1 MISAENSSGK
11 RAGWRIREER
21 SLLWVSQALLCR
33 AGADPQPSVCTR
45 GLCLAVWHWGH
56 FVPIRIAFSC
66 SKKNTIRFCF
76 SLNSLSLPAG
86 GEAMKHINPWVGV
99 LDKEFEKQ
107 IIPLQL
113 KLLELQLTY
122 NETPLQCVQI
132 QLNTLKTG
140 LLTWLLSGFP
150 VSKASSFQKTCREIK
165 GKWPKTGQGQ
175 PHRLF
180 SCYIL
185 LKMGN
190 FRLYQKA

>member
-1 MISAENSSGK
+1 
-11 RAGWRIREER
+11 
-21 SLLWVSQALLCR
+21 
-33 AGADPQPSVCTR
+33 
-45 GLCLAVWHWGH
+45 
-56 FVPIRIAFSC
+56 
-66 SKKNTIRFCF
+66 
-76 SLNSLSLPAG
+76 
-86 GEAMKHINPWVGV
+86 MKHINPWVGV

-113 KLLELQLTY
+113 KLLGLQLTY

-165 GKWPKTGQGQ
+165 GKGRVSHTDS
-175 PHRLF
+175 F
-180 SCYIL
+180 FYYIL

-190 FRLYQKA
+190 FRL